1 MVAALSVAFGG
12 LATLLAAIGLYG
24 VMSYTVARRTREIG
38 IRMALGADA
47 NSVRNMILRQ
57 GMVLAISGITAGVVS
72 SLSFARVLSGF
83 LFGVAPRDPT
93 IFTTV
98 TLLLAGVAFI
108 AVWLPA
114 QRATRLDP
122 VTALRQE

>member
-1 MVAALSVAFGG
+1 
-12 LATLLAAIGLYG
+12 
-24 VMSYTVARRTREIG
+24 
-38 IRMALGADA
+38 
-47 NSVRNMILRQ
+47 
-57 GMVLAISGITAGVVS
+57 MVLAISGIAVGVVS
-72 SLSFARVLSGF
+72 SLWFARVLSDF

>member
-1 MVAALSVAFGG
+1 MTLFGG
-12 LATLLAAIGLYG
+12 CALLLAAIGVYG
-24 VMSYTVARRTREIG
+24 LMAYSVQQRTAEIG
-38 IRMALGADA
+38 IRMALGAGE
-47 NSVRNMILRQ
+47 NSVRYMIWRQ
-57 GMVLAISGITAGVVS
+57 GMVLAISGIAVGLAS
-72 SLSFARVLSGF
+72 SFGLARVLSGF
-83 LFGVAPRDPT
+83 LFGVAPHDPT

-114 QRATRLDP
+114 HRATRLDP